1 MKKMLLMAAAV
12 MMGTAAFAE
21 AVKTDVTSA
30 CKITEVEGTNDFAP
44 NADFYYVIYCGE
56 ETMGELGID
65 ASNSLNFLANTE
77 ARFDI
82 WPGGE
87 SVAFV
92 TPTELNSFGIAAEY
106 QNPTVADW
114 GQGWYGGGWAAA
126 VDDVTSMPADAT
138 FHMAVSS
145 MKAGKHQIN
154 LPNGDYEAN
163 IVLDFGGA
171 LKADG
176 TWYNVEISLAD
187 LKDASNV
194 DYKNFA
200 GGYVASFN
208 QAADVVPG
216 DGFSWDHILFY
227 GSAPEKGGEEVDAIQ
242 SVKAETNVN
251 APIYNLAGQRVAKNY
266 KGLAI
271 QNGKKF
277 IVK

>member
-1 MKKMLLMAAAV
+1 MLLMAAAV
-12 MMGTAAFAE
+12 MMGTAAFAD

-44 NADFYYVIYCGE
+44 QADFYYVIYCGE

-65 ASNSLNFLANTE
+65 ASNSLNFLANPE

-87 SVAFV
+87 SVAFA
-92 TPTELNSFGIAAEY
+92 TPTELNSFGIPAEY

-154 LPNGDYEAN
+154 LPSGDKAYEAN